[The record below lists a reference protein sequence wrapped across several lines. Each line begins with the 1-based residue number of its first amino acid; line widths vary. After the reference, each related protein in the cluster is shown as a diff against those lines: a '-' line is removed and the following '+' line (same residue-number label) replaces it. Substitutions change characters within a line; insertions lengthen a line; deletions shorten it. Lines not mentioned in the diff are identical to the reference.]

1 VARNGKRPGSSARWL
16 RRQATDPFVKA
27 AKAEGFR
34 SRAAYKLAALADRY
48 RLFKRGQRVLDLG
61 AAPGGWLQVALAA
74 VQPGGRIV
82 GVDLAPIAPIPGV
95 VLIQADVAGEDL
107 AQRIR
112 TALGGPADLV
122 LSDMAAATTGHAE
135 TDHLRTLALAEAAF
149 DLAAVLLA
157 PGGAFVVKLRQGAGE
172 PGFFRALQTRFASVV
187 RAKPAAS
194 RSESAE
200 LYLVARGFKDQ

>member
-1 VARNGKRPGSSARWL
+1 
-16 RRQATDPFVKA
+16 
-27 AKAEGFR
+27 
-34 SRAAYKLAALADRY
+34 
-48 RLFKRGQRVLDLG
+48 
-61 AAPGGWLQVALAA
+61 
-74 VQPGGRIV
+74 
-82 GVDLAPIAPIPGV
+82 
-95 VLIQADVAGEDL
+95 
-107 AQRIR
+107 
-112 TALGGPADLV
+112 
-122 LSDMAAATTGHAE
+122 MAAATTGHAE

-200 LYLVARGFKDQ
+200 LYLVARGFKLE